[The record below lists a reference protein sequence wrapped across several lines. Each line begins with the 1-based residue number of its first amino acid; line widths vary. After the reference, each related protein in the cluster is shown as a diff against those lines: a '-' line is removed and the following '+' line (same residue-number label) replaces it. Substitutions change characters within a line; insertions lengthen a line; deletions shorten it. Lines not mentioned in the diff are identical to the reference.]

1 MGIAILTMRS
11 DELELKWSNPL
22 FNTMFDCEQS
32 CDNLRLKIFKD
43 YDVLSN
49 ARQSNQSITDIL
61 TEVHSKFNSVNGIE
75 ILRKLL

>member
-1 MGIAILTMRS
+1 MRS

-22 FNTMFDCEQS
+22 FNTMFDCDQS

-49 ARQSNQSITDIL
+49 ARQTNQSITDIL
-61 TEVHSKFNSVNGIE
+61 TEVHSKFNRVNGIE